1 MSRPSQLHQVKL
13 KTKEPTENR
22 PALSSIAPHDFLALD
37 ACFRPLFISLVRWKP
52 DAEWSLAAMK

>member
-22 PALSSIAPHDFLALD
+22 PAYCIMLFTATCWTNWFAYDHMLVLNSS
-37 ACFRPLFISLVRWKP
+37 S
-52 DAEWSLAAMK
+52 